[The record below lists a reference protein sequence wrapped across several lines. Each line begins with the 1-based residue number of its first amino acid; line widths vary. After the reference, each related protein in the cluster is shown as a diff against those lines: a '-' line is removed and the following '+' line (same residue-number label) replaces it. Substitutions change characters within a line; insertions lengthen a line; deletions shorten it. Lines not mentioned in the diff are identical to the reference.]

1 MSKQFKT
8 IKPIAAKQNL
18 WSSLDI
24 PVGTILQQ
32 IPDTKNLI
40 HPIKG
45 IVVEYNNQTIR
56 MPYEY
61 IIPNYEYKTTILL

>member
-1 MSKQFKT
+1 MSKAFKT
-8 IKPIAAKQNL
+8 IKPISSKQNL
-18 WSSLDI
+18 WSTMDI

-45 IVVEYNNQTIR
+45 IKETIKNAS
-56 MPYEY
+56 
-61 IIPNYEYKTTILL
+61 I